1 MSPEEA
7 VGIAY
12 GDLHPVTHLPYEKER
27 QEEEE
32 MDIETNG
39 KRNRNELINR
49 NYKYN
54 SFLKSFYFC
63 II

>member
-12 GDLHPVTHLPYEKER
+12 GDLHPVTHLPYEKEAPDIQDI
-27 QEEEE
+27 QEDEG

-39 KRNRNELINR
+39 KRNKKCFN
-49 NYKYN
+49 
-54 SFLKSFYFC
+54 
-63 II
+63 